1 MPFSYDVTV
10 RFSDTDAMGHV
21 NHARFLSYLEDA
33 RIALFTSLADSYG
46 IEGGDLISRGAI
58 VARVECDYVRP
69 LLLRR
74 EPVRVD
80 TWVERI
86 GRSSF
91 TLAYTVTQDG
101 QVAARASSVIVGY
114 DYATDRSRPLSDAD
128 REALASVSG
137 PTAA

>member
-1 MPFSYDVTV
+1 VPFPYDVTV
-10 RFSDTDAMGHV
+10 RFSDTDAMGHI

-69 LLLRR
+69 LYLRP
-74 EPVRVD
+74 EPVRVS
-80 TWVERI
+80 TWVEKI

-91 TLAYTVTQDG
+91 TLAYTIEQDG
-101 QVAARASSVIVGY
+101 QIAARATSVIVGY
-114 DYATDRSRPLSDAD
+114 DYAAERTRPLSDVD
-128 REALASVSG
+128 RDALASVSG
-137 PTAA
+137 PVDP